1 MNIQKRIHA
10 RKIALSYLYQH
21 CFFRN
26 LITQRSAVIEAL
38 FIDNIFQS
46 QTEKFEKAKEEFKQK
61 IEVLKDE
68 NFEDH
73 MADFVA
79 NFFDEWTADD
89 VDFDYLCKVVPAVD
103 TYEKELEQQVDMYA
117 STFKYIDM
125 DIIDQSLF
133 LLWYVE
139 WKMLW
144 TPKEV
149 IINELI
155 ELAKRYSDEWSPK
168 LLNGVMHKIITAQ
181 MLTA

>member
-1 MNIQKRIHA
+1 MNIKKRIHA

-26 LITQRSAVIEAL
+26 LITQRSATIEAL

-46 QTEKFEKAKEEFKQK
+46 QTEKFEKAKEEFKRK

-68 NFEDH
+68 NFQEH
-73 MADFVA
+73 MMDFVG

-103 TYEKELEQQVDMYA
+103 TYEKELEGLVDSYA
-117 STFKYIDM
+117 TSFKYIDM

-133 LLWYVE
+133 LLGYVE
-139 WKMLW
+139 RKVLW

-155 ELAKRYSDEWSPK
+155 ELAKRYSDDGSPK

-181 MLTA
+181 MESK